1 MTLRLNCWSG
11 PRNISTALMYSF
23 RQRSDT
29 TVFDEPIYAHY
40 LRVTGREHPGDEEV
54 MASQDPDG
62 EAVVREVILGPHDS
76 PVVFFKLMCHH
87 LVDLDRSFLGSCRNI
102 LLIREPRHV
111 IRSLYANLPDVCL
124 GDTGLEGQVDLLD
137 SILAEGDKP
146 IVIDSAVLL
155 ADPEPVLLE
164 LCRRLGI
171 PFEAAMLSWP
181 PGPKPE
187 DGVWAEHW
195 YANTHRSTGFEAGL
209 PSDDPL
215 PDELSQV
222 LEAAQP
228 LYDRLAGYAIRPA

>member
-1 MTLRLNCWSG
+1 MFFVHT
-11 PRNISTALMYSF
+11 STIRRCTSS
-23 RQRSDT
+23 RPVSRS
-29 TVFDEPIYAHY
+29 
-40 LRVTGREHPGDEEV
+40 
-54 MASQDPDG
+54 
-62 EAVVREVILGPHDS
+62 
-76 PVVFFKLMCHH
+76 
-87 LVDLDRSFLGSCRNI
+87 RS
-102 LLIREPRHV
+102 
-111 IRSLYANLPDVCL
+111 ANLPDVCL

-137 SILAEGDKP
+137 SILVEGDKP

-195 YANTHRSTGFEAGL
+195 YANTHRSTGFEASL

-215 PDELSQV
+215 PGELSQV